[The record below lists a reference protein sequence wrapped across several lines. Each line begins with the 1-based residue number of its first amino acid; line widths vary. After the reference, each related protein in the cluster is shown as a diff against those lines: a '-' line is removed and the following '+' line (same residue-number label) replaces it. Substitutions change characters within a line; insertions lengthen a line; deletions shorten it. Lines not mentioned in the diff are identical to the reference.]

1 MGLLSYLRN
10 KFKKE
15 EKVVETKEPLAEI
28 KEEQIKEETVKPVE
42 EEAST
47 LKEEVKTEQ
56 IKEVKP
62 VETEVKKEA
71 EAKIAAEVKQED
83 SSNVVKQ
90 VYLEK
95 PGVYKESDK
104 DVYVRGLRKS
114 NKGFMAKL
122 RRLTSIFYKV
132 DEEYFQDLEEI
143 LIEAD
148 VGVDLSLSL
157 VDKAKK
163 QAKIDRIEDPK
174 EINDLLIDMMFED
187 YRASGVNKED
197 LELQFAKEGPTV
209 LLVVGVNG
217 VGKTTTIAKLAK
229 RYIDR
234 KKKVLLVAGDTFRA
248 GASEQLEEWSRRLG
262 CDIVKGNYGVDP
274 SSLCYEGLNKAKS
287 ENYDLVIVD
296 TAGRLQNKSN
306 LMAELGKMSR
316 VMKKIIPDAPHETFL
331 IIDANT
337 GQNGVEQAKVFKEVT
352 PLSGIVITKM
362 DGTSKGGIILA
373 IRNQIGVPVRYIGLG
388 EKFSDLK
395 VFDLDSYLYGL
406 LIGEEDEK

>member
-28 KEEQIKEETVKPVE
+28 KEEQTKEETVKPVE
-42 EEAST
+42 EETPT

-62 VETEVKKEA
+62 VETEVKKET
-71 EAKIAAEVKQED
+71 EVKIAAEVKKED

-274 SSLCYEGLNKAKS
+274 SSLCYEGLNKAKN

>member
-28 KEEQIKEETVKPVE
+28 KEEQTKEETIKPVE
-42 EEAST
+42 EETAT

-71 EAKIAAEVKQED
+71 EVKIAAEVKQED

-148 VGVDLSLSL
+148 VGVELSLNL
-157 VDKAKK
+157 VDKTKK
-163 QAKIDRIEDPK
+163 LAKINNLTNPTQ
-174 EINDLLIDMMFED
+174 INELLIDEMFTS
-187 YRASGVNKED
+187 YQKEETNLPKD
-197 LELQFAKEGPTV
+197 IEFQKDRPTV

-229 RYIDR
+229 RYKDQG
-234 KKKVLLVAGDTFRA
+234 KKVLLVAGDTFRA
-248 GASEQLEEWSRRLG
+248 GAVEQLTIWANR
-262 CDIVKGNYGVDP
+262 IGVSILVGKQGSDP
-274 SSLCYEGLNKAKS
+274 SSLCYDGLTKAKN

-296 TAGRLQNKSN
+296 TAGRLQNKAN
-306 LMAELGKMSR
+306 LMDELAKMKR
-316 VMKKIIPDAPHETFL
+316 VMSKVIPSTPDETFL

-337 GQNGVEQAKVFKEVT
+337 GQNGVEQARVFKEVT
-352 PLSGIVITKM
+352 PISGIVITKM

-373 IRNQIGVPVRYIGLG
+373 IRDKLGIPVRFIGLG
-388 EKFSDLK
+388 EGLDDLK
-395 VFDLDSYLYGL
+395 EFDLDSYLYGL
-406 LIGEEDEK
+406 LIGEEL